1 MHELT
6 RNELLSNDK
15 KNFHI
20 NKEAWDK
27 YSKLENN
34 KVIQKHITEHVL
46 KPAVVSDGIIGT
58 SYQVQESV
66 VFKGL
71 KK

>member
-1 MHELT
+1 MKELA
-6 RNELLSNDK
+6 RNELFSNDK

-27 YSKLENN
+27 YSKLENS

-46 KPAVVSDGIIGT
+46 KPCVVVDGIIGT
-58 SYQVQESV
+58 KYKVQKSV

-71 KK
+71 

>member
-1 MHELT
+1 MKELT
-6 RNELLSNDK
+6 RNELFSNDK

-27 YSKLENN
+27 YSKLENS
-34 KVIQKHITEHVL
+34 KVIQKHITEPHQTL
-46 KPAVVSDGIIGT
+46 CVVSDGIIGT
-58 SYQVQESV
+58 SYKVQKSV